1 MENLSKLA
9 REKYEELQRKL
20 EAIVTADAQREPK
33 LTQAEKARI
42 ATLEARVA
50 ELRPVIQRLHAEL
63 EKRDARSL
71 YLAQNARAMVIAG
84 DDIDKLVTERV
95 LSKPAIQLL
104 AQTSHDVQLES
115 GMAEMEIN
123 QIKENARARELE
135 AENG

>member
-123 QIKENARARELE
+123 QIKTEARARELE

>member
-84 DDIDKLVTERV
+84 DDIDKLVTERF
-95 LSKPAIQLL
+95 LSKYVIQLL
-104 AQTSHDVQLES
+104 AQTSQAVQQES
-115 GMAEMEIN
+115 GMADEEIN